1 MLDFWSV
8 SGSQSQSLVR
18 VNVVLDCCS
27 LPSSSFPVTASVAS
41 ISAVRRL
48 VDVADYQLLVSPNK
62 SGCGL
67 DVEVLVVPV
76 RRLQAV
82 GVSWCL

>member
-1 MLDFWSV
+1 M
-8 SGSQSQSLVR
+8 
-18 VNVVLDCCS
+18 VLA
-27 LPSSSFPVTASVAS
+27 PFIVQ
-41 ISAVRRL
+41 RL